1 MMIWI
6 RTFLL
11 TNHLGKTEAI
21 TFKIVGLKFVIKFRI
36 AEILRTKLTL
46 KVYLHS
52 LKFRVPEEARSRSSD
67 AQPRI
72 QDSEK

>member
-1 MMIWI
+1 MIWI

-52 LKFRVPEEARSRSSD
+52 LKFRVP
-67 AQPRI
+67 
-72 QDSEK
+72 